1 MANSL
6 PIDMWRDIFEFA
18 CTDGGRT
25 ASSLS
30 CVSKAFR
37 TVSAT
42 YRFRSVRLSRLRD
55 IQEFL
60 TRYEAA
66 LATASAAG
74 CDPPRV
80 CHLLLSF
87 LPGETD
93 AKLLDAG
100 CHMRDFHAWRDMKGA
115 WNARCVDLLTRLFAL
130 VGAYLKTLTVLQS
143 PAIPLPFVRCALPA
157 LRELTL
163 LADDRLFVRLPSEAG
178 DHSSWIELSNTEF
191 YAAGAP
197 LNLTEVTANPPFP
210 ALERLHIV
218 DASGEYVARKR
229 LSWATTLPV
238 WAKLAPRLAVLR
250 FSHADAA
257 TLRDVGNLLRATP
270 LLFSA
275 LRTLAVQPAAEGPE
289 EAATVDAL
297 REACAS
303 VALRHEPSSV
313 QVNCVD
319 ADPAM
324 DGNDS
329 GYWPRKLAA
338 EWSSRML

>member
-6 PIDMWRDIFEFA
+6 PIEMWKDIFEFA

-30 CVSKAFR
+30 HVSKAFR

-55 IQEFL
+55 IQLFL
-60 TRYEAA
+60 THYEAA

-93 AKLLDAG
+93 VKLLDAG
-100 CHMRDFHAWRDMKGA
+100 CHMHDFHAWRNMKGA
-115 WNARCVDLLTRLFAL
+115 WNARCVDLLSRLFAL
-130 VGAYLKTLTVLQS
+130 VGAHLKTLTVLQS
-143 PAIPLPFVRCALPA
+143 LSIPLPFVRCTLPA

-163 LADDRLFVRLPSEAG
+163 LTDDRLFVRLPSEAE

-191 YAAGAP
+191 YAAGTP
-197 LNLTEVTANPPFP
+197 LDLTEVAANPPFP
-210 ALERLHIV
+210 ALERLHVV
-218 DASGEYVARKR
+218 DVSGEAVACKR
-229 LSWATTLPV
+229 LPWATTLPV
-238 WAKLAPRLAVLR
+238 WAKLAPRLAVLH

-257 TLRDVGNLLRATP
+257 ILRDVGDLLRTTP

-275 LRTLAVQPAAEGPE
+275 LRTLAVQPAMEGPE
-289 EAATVDAL
+289 GAAAVDAL
-297 REACAS
+297 REAYAS
-303 VALRHEPSSV
+303 VAPRHELSPIRV
-313 QVNCVD
+313 DCVD
-319 ADPAM
+319 VDPTM
-324 DGNDS
+324 DSSDG
-329 GYWPRKLAA
+329 GYWPRMLAA
-338 EWSSRML
+338 EWSRRML